1 MKDTI
6 VQLNAALKT
15 ALEENSS
22 KQAHAGAGGVFHLYA
37 EEKRRMEEQVQSN
50 LLFLSKGWDLLNRGP
65 VNLSLT
71 TLNQT
76 QYPLQL

>member
-37 EEKRRMEEQVQSN
+37 EEKRRMEEQVK
-50 LLFLSKGWDLLNRGP
+50 LMKRA
-65 VNLSLT
+65 SLER
-71 TLNQT
+71 
-76 QYPLQL
+76 